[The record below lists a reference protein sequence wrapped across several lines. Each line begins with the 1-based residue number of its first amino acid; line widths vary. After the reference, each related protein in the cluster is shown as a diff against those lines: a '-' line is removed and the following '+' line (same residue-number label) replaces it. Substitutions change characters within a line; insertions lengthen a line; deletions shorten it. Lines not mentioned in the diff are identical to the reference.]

1 MFKPEYEGSFD
12 DLGSKIG
19 SGVDCDLCKVVS
31 LSSAMA
37 NHIRTELKCTK
48 INYFK
53 LNLCKISFIGLKF
66 FKSTVFL
73 LFRHL
78 FVT

>member
-53 LNLCKISFIGLKF
+53 HDGMLSN
-66 FKSTVFL
+66 STFPSMPKK
-73 LFRHL
+73 
-78 FVT
+78 